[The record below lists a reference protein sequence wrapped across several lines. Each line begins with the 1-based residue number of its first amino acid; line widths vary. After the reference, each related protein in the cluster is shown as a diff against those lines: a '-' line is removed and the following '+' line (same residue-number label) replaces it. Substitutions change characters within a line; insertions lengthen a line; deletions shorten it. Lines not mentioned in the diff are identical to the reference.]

1 MVLDL
6 PLALACSLL
15 AALLGLGVAW
25 ASRRL
30 RLLQAPNAR
39 SSHAVPTSNLG
50 GLAIVGAALL
60 SLGWAGADGT
70 VAQLAWWGLPLF
82 AVGVLDDLR
91 GLSIRVRLAVQ
102 AGSVLALG
110 LLLAPP
116 GGWPLPAGPLQALA
130 LAGAALVLGMA
141 GIWWINLFNFMD
153 GTDGLAAAQAVFIAL
168 AGALLDRGGADPLGL
183 GLFAT
188 ALLGAAFGFLLI
200 NRPPARLFMGD
211 SGSTWLAWGLL
222 ALAWGRSSSAAD
234 AAVWAILAAAFVTD
248 ATVTLLTRMLT
259 GQPWRQGHRSHGY
272 QLVAASCAD
281 RRAGHRRALG
291 LLLALNLL
299 GLLPLA
305 WACRVWPAAWPLALA
320 LAYGPLAWA
329 AWRHGVG
336 RPAAP
341 PPAA

>member
-6 PLALACSLL
+6 PLAFACALL
-15 AALLGLGVAW
+15 AALLGLGVAGL
-25 ASRRL
+25 SRRL

-60 SLGWAGADGT
+60 SLGWAGADGG
-70 VAQLAWWGLPLF
+70 AAHLAWCGLPLF
-82 AVGVLDDLR
+82 VVGVMDDLR
-91 GLSIRVRLAVQ
+91 GLSIRLRLAVQ

-110 LLLAPP
+110 LVLPP
-116 GGWPLPAGPLQALA
+116 AAGWAATSGPLDALA
-130 LAGAALVLGMA
+130 LAVSGPILLLAGM
-141 GIWWINLFNFMD
+141 WWINLFNFMD

-168 AGALLDRGGADPLGL
+168 AGAALDHGGEDPAGL

-188 ALLGAAFGFLLI
+188 VLLGAAFGFLLV

-222 ALAWGRSSSAAD
+222 ALAWGRSGQAAD
-234 AAVWAILAAAFVTD
+234 AAVWLILAAAFVTD

-272 QLVAASCAD
+272 QKVAAACTD

-291 LLLALNLL
+291 LLLAINLF

-305 WACRVWPAAWPLALA
+305 WACRAWPAAWPLWLA
-320 LAYGPLAWA
+320 LAYGPLGWA

-336 RPAAP
+336 RASPQAPA
-341 PPAA
+341 